1 MSDISN
7 EYVILFQ
14 AITQATDAL
23 EQVRQQLLAAQA
35 LGEELYIEKE

>member
-7 EYVILFQ
+7 EYLLLFQ
-14 AITQATDAL
+14 AITQAADAL
-23 EQVRQQLLAAQA
+23 EQVRQQLLVAQV